1 MKMKGVL
8 YLNLILLIASFA
20 TAQVPCGPLI
30 IPKATLAVNWPQFLY
45 GPARSGCNPYES
57 VLSVNTVG
65 SLTTKWQY
73 QSGGN
78 GAVSSPVV
86 ADGVIYFGSS
96 PDPFSGGLNA
106 IDASTGKLLWDY
118 GFGTPGTSPAAV
130 ANGIIYVGG
139 SFDVYALT
147 RAGGFV
153 WAFSTTPDQVRAA
166 PAVVNG
172 VVYAVAAGK
181 TMYALNA
188 ATGAQIWST
197 SISNVGSD
205 AFSAPAVAGGM
216 VYVGSPDSN
225 LYALDAATGVVVWKY
240 QTGGDIRS
248 SSPSVDNGM
257 VYFGSNDGNFY
268 ALNAKTGALV
278 WSYTVGNY
286 QSSSASVSR
295 GVVYFTSDGGT
306 LYALKGS
313 TGALVWQAAI
323 GNSESSPAIANGVVY
338 AIGAGHIYALDAST
352 GAVLWTAP
360 VADFASSPAVANG
373 VVYVDD
379 YNALTAFHLPG
390 R

>member
-1 MKMKGVL
+1 MKSGL
-8 YLNLILLIASFA
+8 YVNLILLIASIA
-20 TAQVPCGPLI
+20 AAQVPCGPSI
-30 IPKATLAVNWPQFLY
+30 IMKATLVVNWPQFLY
-45 GPARSGCNPYES
+45 DPARSGCNPYES
-57 VLSVNTVG
+57 VLSVDTVG

-73 QSGGN
+73 QSGAN
-78 GAVSSPVV
+78 GVVSSPVV
-86 ADGVIYFGSS
+86 ANGVLYFGSS

-106 IDASTGKLLWDY
+106 IEASTGKLLWDY
-118 GFGTPGTSPAAV
+118 GLGAPGTSPAAV

-139 SFDVYALT
+139 SLGVFALT
-147 RAGGFV
+147 PAGAPV
-153 WAFSTTPDQVRAA
+153 WIFSTAPYQVRAA

-172 VVYAVAAGK
+172 VVYVLAAGK

-188 ATGAQIWST
+188 STGAQIWST
-197 SISNVGSD
+197 SISNLGSD
-205 AFSAPAVAGGM
+205 GYSAPAVADGM

-240 QTGGDIRS
+240 QTGGNIHS
-248 SSPSVDNGM
+248 SSPSVANGK
-257 VYFGSNDGNFY
+257 VYVGSLDGNFY

-278 WSYTVGNY
+278 WSYTIGNY

-306 LYALKGS
+306 LYALNGS

-323 GNSESSPAIANGVVY
+323 GGSESSPAVANGVVY
-338 AIGAGHIYALDAST
+338 AVGAGDIYALNASN

-373 VVYVDD
+373 VVYIDD